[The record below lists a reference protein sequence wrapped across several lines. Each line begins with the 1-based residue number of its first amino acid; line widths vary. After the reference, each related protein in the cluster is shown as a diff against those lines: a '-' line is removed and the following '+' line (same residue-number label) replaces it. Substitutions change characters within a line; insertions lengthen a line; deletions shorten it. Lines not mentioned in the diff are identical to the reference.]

1 MEVIMTA
8 RYLQLQDGKIAYEE
22 SGDGPLVVCVPGMG
36 DLRDEYRYLAPQ
48 LVAAGYRV
56 ITMDVRGHGETSP
69 SWPDYSVAAIGSD
82 VLALIRSLD
91 AGAAIVVGTS
101 MAAGAAVW
109 AAVEAPELVT
119 RLVLIGPAVHGDL
132 TILNKLLFGS
142 LFMRPWGPSVWL
154 SYFSSLFPTNPP
166 EDYPEYSARL
176 RANLREPGRMEALRR
191 MIFASKAASEERLSQ
206 VSVPTLVIMGGKD
219 RDFKDPEAEARW
231 VAQRVHARY
240 VMVPD
245 SGHYPHVEF
254 PDLAIPLVLGFLQD
268 QPVEVEKAYVA

>member
-1 MEVIMTA
+1 MEVLMATQ
-8 RYLQLQDGKIAYEE
+8 YLQLQDGKIAYEE
-22 SGDGPLVVCVPGMG
+22 SGAGPLVVCVPGMG
-36 DLRDEYRYLAPQ
+36 DLRSEYRYLAPQ

-56 ITMDVRGHGETSP
+56 VAMDVRGHGETSP
-69 SWPDYSVAAIGSD
+69 SWPDYSVAAVGRD

-91 AGAAIVVGTS
+91 AGPAIVIGTS

-109 AAVEAPELVT
+109 AAVEAPEWVA

-132 TILNKLLFGS
+132 SALNELLYGS

-166 EDYPEYSARL
+166 EDFSEYRARL
-176 RANLREPGRMEALRR
+176 RANLRQPGRMEALRR

>member
-1 MEVIMTA
+1 MTA
-8 RYLQLQDGKIAYEE
+8 QYLQLKDGKIAYEE
-22 SGDGPLVVCVPGMG
+22 SGSGPLVVCVPGMG
-36 DLRDEYRYLAPQ
+36 DLRGEYRYLAPQ

-56 ITMDVRGHGETSP
+56 ASLDVRGHGETTP
-69 SWPDYSVAAIGSD
+69 SWPDYSVGAVGSD

-91 AGAAIVVGTS
+91 AGPAIVIGTS

-109 AAVEAPELVT
+109 AAVEAPEWVSG
-119 RLVLIGPAVHGDL
+119 LVLIGPAVHGDL
-132 TILNKLLFGS
+132 STLNKLLYGS

-166 EDYPEYSARL
+166 ADFPQYRAAL
-176 RANLREPGRMEALRR
+176 RANLREAGRMEALQR
-191 MIFASKAASEERLSQ
+191 MIFASKAASEERLQQ
-206 VSVPTLVIMGGKD
+206 VDVPTLVIMGGKD

-240 VMVPD
+240 EMVPD

-254 PDLAIPLVLGFLQD
+254 PKLAVPLVLGFLQEL
-268 QPVEVEKAYVA
+268 PVQAEKAHVA